1 MKKQIILIGG
11 APTIGKS
18 FLAKKLSEKMKIP
31 WISTDTIRKFMRE
44 VVREKD
50 YSNLFYFTKKT
61 AKNYLTSHTPEQ
73 IVKDQNNE
81 SIDVWKGVKSFISS
95 DYNWQFYIIE
105 GVAVLPRFISEDLSD
120 NKSIRSIFLLNN
132 NEERIKKIIFKRG
145 LWSNSNKYPDNLK
158 SIEVKWVIKFNAWL
172 KKELKKYKYPL
183 IEFNGDDI
191 PISEVK
197 KYL

>member
-1 MKKQIILIGG
+1 
-11 APTIGKS
+11 
-18 FLAKKLSEKMKIP
+18 
-31 WISTDTIRKFMRE
+31 MRE
-44 VVREKD
+44 IVREKD

-81 SIDVWKGVKSFISS
+81 SIDVWKGVKSFIDS
-95 DYNWQFYIIE
+95 DYNWQSYIIE
-105 GVAVLPRFISEDLSD
+105 GVAVLPKFIFEDLSN
-120 NKSIRSIFLLNN
+120 NKSIRPIFLLNN
-132 NEERIKKIIFKRG
+132 NKERIKKIIFKRG

-158 SIEVKWVIKFNAWL
+158 SIEIEWVIRFNTWL

-183 IEFNGDDI
+183 IEFKENHI